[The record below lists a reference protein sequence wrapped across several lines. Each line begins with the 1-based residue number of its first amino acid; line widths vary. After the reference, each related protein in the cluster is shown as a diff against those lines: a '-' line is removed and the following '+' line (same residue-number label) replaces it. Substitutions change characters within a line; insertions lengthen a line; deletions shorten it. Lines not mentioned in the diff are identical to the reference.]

1 MEDFRKRAP
10 KGKRW
15 CYDCGHYYKEGCF
28 GGYSACMCRIYGSL
42 DCDQKERHPDR
53 TADTCKDYTTE
64 RIDYNERYN
73 PSKSQ
78 PQKYDADLEFQKVD
92 LSWLDNI

>member
-15 CYDCGHYYKEGCF
+15 CYDCIHYYTDGFC
-28 GGYSACMCRIYGSL
+28 GYNASNCYIYGSL

-64 RIDYNERYN
+64 RNDYN
-73 PSKSQ
+73 KQHSQ
-78 PQKYDADLEFQKVD
+78 PKKYNADDADLEFQNID

>member
-15 CYDCGHYYKEGCF
+15 CYDCAHYYEEGCF
-28 GGYSACMCRIYGSL
+28 GGYYACMCRIHGSL
-42 DCDQKERHPDR
+42 DCDQRERHPDR

-64 RIDYNERYN
+64 LIDNEEWH
-73 PSKSQ
+73 SQ
-78 PQKYDADLEFQKVD
+78 PKEYDADLEFQKVD
-92 LSWLDNI
+92 LSWLNNI

>member
-15 CYDCGHYYKEGCF
+15 CYDCIHYYKQGCF
-28 GGYSACMCRIYGSL
+28 GGYSMSMCGIYGSL

-64 RIDYNERYN
+64 RNDYNKQY
-73 PSKSQ
+73 SQ
-78 PQKYDADLEFQKVD
+78 FKKYDADLEFKKVD